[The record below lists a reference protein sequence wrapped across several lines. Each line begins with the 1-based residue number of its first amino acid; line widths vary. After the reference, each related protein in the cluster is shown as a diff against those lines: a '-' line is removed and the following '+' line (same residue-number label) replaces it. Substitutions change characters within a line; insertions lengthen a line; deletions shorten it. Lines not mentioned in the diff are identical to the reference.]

1 MLSQSPIYTKQT
13 RCNNNLRNDN
23 NRNTDFFRPMLSNP
37 SVPMSYNHEHYMMDN
52 NILNHMDIE
61 RSSMCTRN
69 YNTDSRKPVQTGF
82 QNSYYTNNF
91 ETLNNN
97 QLKNNALIFD
107 QEYDNEQQKN
117 GNKGNI
123 YIDRNP
129 TNTRR
134 DKLEKVRNE
143 DKQNF
148 LRDQGGMLNN
158 MPEMSFEN
166 TRKSKNSINSANY
179 VPMARTMAI
188 PMENI

>member
-1 MLSQSPIYTKQT
+1 MLSPSSTYTKQT

-52 NILNHMDIE
+52 NMINHMDLE

-69 YNTDSRKPVQTGF
+69 FNTDSRKPVQTGF

-97 QLKNNALIFD
+97 QLKNNALIFEND
-107 QEYDNEQQKN
+107 YNQTQN
-117 GNKGNI
+117 GNQ
-123 YIDRNP
+123 YINRNP

-134 DKLEKVRNE
+134 DQLEKIRNE

-148 LRDQGGMLNN
+148 LIQQGGILNN

-166 TRKSKNSINSANY
+166 TRKGKNSINSSNY
-179 VPMARTMAI
+179 IPMARTMAI
-188 PMENI
+188 PKDNI